1 MAGSLSPRIKGAVA
15 AVRQWAASPLARRLK
30 LLASIGLSAGILW
43 LLVRTLA
50 DVPAGDRNAALAAGL
65 PSWGLF
71 ILSYALQPM
80 FDWQMFRGWWRLRAV
95 DIGAFLRRRVLNEA
109 VVSYAGDA
117 WFSVWAAKRL
127 NFDMASEAREMAGRG
142 MGRGRTPRGSP
153 LAAIK
158 DAAVTSSLAGNLFVL
173 INLAAM
179 LALGGAVYLMHAI
192 EPAMI
197 ERIGLGF
204 LVLLGISIIV
214 LTNRTRVFSLA
225 VRYNLFS
232 FSLHLARTLACHVAL
247 LASWALAVPGIAP
260 GNWAM
265 LGAVRLVITRLPLPN
280 KEVLFAALASRLAD
294 GQSDA
299 IAALMAVQ
307 GAAWLCCHA
316 VAWGIALALPRAMPM
331 RPD

>member
-1 MAGSLSPRIKGAVA
+1 MAGGLTARIKAAVA
-15 AVRQWAASPLARRLK
+15 AVKLWAGSPMAKRVK
-30 LLASIGLSAGILW
+30 LLVSLGLSAAILW

-50 DVPAGDRNAALAAGL
+50 AVPASDRDAALAAG
-65 PSWGLF
+65 PASWGLF
-71 ILSYALQPM
+71 ALSYALQPV
-80 FDWQMFRGWWRLRAV
+80 FDWQMFRGWWRLRLA

-117 WFSVWAAKRL
+117 WFSLWAAQRL
-127 NFDMASEAREMAGRG
+127 GFDMASEAREMAGRG
-142 MGRGRTPRGSP
+142 DGRGRTPRGSP

-158 DAAVTSSLAGNLFVL
+158 DAAITSSLAGNLFVL
-173 INLAAM
+173 LNLAAM
-179 LALGGAVYLMHAI
+179 LALGGAAYLTHAI
-192 EPAMI
+192 DPAMI

-204 LVLLGISIIV
+204 ALLLGISIIV
-214 LTNRTRVFSLA
+214 LTNRGRVFSLA

-232 FSLHLARTLACHVAL
+232 FSLHLARTLACHAAL

-280 KEVLFAALASRLAD
+280 KEVLFAALAAGLAG
-294 GQSDA
+294 GQSQA

-307 GAAWLCCHA
+307 GAAWLGCHA
-316 VAWGIALALPRAMPM
+316 VAWGTALLLPTV